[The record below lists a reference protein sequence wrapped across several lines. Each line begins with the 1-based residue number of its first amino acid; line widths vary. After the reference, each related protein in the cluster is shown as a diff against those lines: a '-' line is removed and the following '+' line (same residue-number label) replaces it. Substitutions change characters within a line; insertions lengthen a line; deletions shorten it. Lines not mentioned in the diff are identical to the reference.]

1 MKTTLLHEVNEPDGA
16 EKTFSKVIEL
26 INSAKS
32 SIIIHMYVWRSDNIG
47 NAIGDALCD
56 AADRGIKIQIKKEWS
71 AILLTRA
78 LKSAGVFP
86 LLASGPQKT
95 RARPRRT

>member
-32 SIIIHMYVWRSDNIG
+32 SIMIHMYVWRSDNIG
-47 NAIGDALCD
+47 NAIGDALCNA
-56 AADRGIKIQIKKEWS
+56 AADKAPTS
-71 AILLTRA
+71 
-78 LKSAGVFP
+78 VFP
-86 LLASGPQKT
+86 AGKGPSPAS
-95 RARPRRT
+95 A

>member
-32 SIIIHMYVWRSDNIG
+32 SIIIHMYVWRSDNNG
-47 NAIGDALCD
+47 NAIGDAL
-56 AADRGIKIQIKKEWS
+56 
-71 AILLTRA
+71 
-78 LKSAGVFP
+78 
-86 LLASGPQKT
+86 
-95 RARPRRT
+95 